1 MILKEAHQS
10 VGEWQDKTMNE
21 NIFKIAS
28 PKSIAIADKVLCIK
42 KEEKS

>member
-1 MILKEAHQS
+1 
-10 VGEWQDKTMNE
+10 MNE

-42 KEEKS
+42 KRKNHNKSIASS